1 MIHAN
6 YGAGVVVNKSVSAP
20 IAATA
25 VMEGVPASSERILV
39 IEDDRAV
46 QKALKRLFE
55 GEGFAVDIAGNGAG
69 GLEMFWAAAP
79 SVLVLDLRLPGAPG
93 PDGCRE
99 TSQGAPSVPVIFAS
113 PRPEGMEKVRVLGLG
128 RLDEGPNACS

>member
-25 VMEGVPASSERILV
+25 VMEGVPASSERILG

-46 QKALKRLFE
+46 QKALKRVFE
-55 GEGFAVDIAGNGAG
+55 GEGFAVGIAGDGAA
-69 GLEMFWAAAP
+69 GLEVVWAAAP
-79 SVLVLDLRLPGAPG
+79 SVAVLDLSLPGKPG
-93 PDGCRE
+93 
-99 TSQGAPSVPVIFAS
+99 QG
-113 PRPEGMEKVRVLGLG
+113 G
-128 RLDEGPNACS
+128 GPGIKQAG